1 MEDPP
6 VDSCVKPRARPVP
19 LANANYCTVSQ
30 PNRRVPPVHPPAS
43 AVSVRPCVGWRAW
56 RAFERVPELLVG
68 GEATFVPPVP
78 GSVRQFGRRH
88 HEFTEHGRITGYLAW
103 RNGRPVGRIAAILN
117 RTHNTFHGDRTGFFG
132 FFDFT
137 DAEVARLL
145 LAAVR
150 RELAPL
156 GCDRLRGPVNPSQ
169 NDSCGVQ
176 VEGFGARPCFGMP
189 GNPPGYGAVYEAIG
203 LRPAMDMLAYDLEP
217 SLEPGFAAR
226 MDALTDR
233 LRARLPF
240 TVRPVN
246 LNRLDEEAPLVSRL
260 FNESLRHEWN
270 FMPLTPPTAKRW
282 AQQLSGQLD
291 PESVLIIEMEGVPAG
306 LSIILPDLNAHLAG
320 THRWPEWARLL
331 RLGWRLRR
339 HPCLEGRLAV
349 FGILPEFRKSGATLL
364 LVHDAIRRGQQRF
377 VRGELSW
384 TQATNVEVNRLA
396 EQLGLRPARRY
407 RMYEAPMHDAP
418 PSA

>member
-1 MEDPP
+1 M
-6 VDSCVKPRARPVP
+6 
-19 LANANYCTVSQ
+19 SQ
-30 PNRRVPPVHPPAS
+30 PNRRVAPPAPAAA

-56 RAFERVPELLVG
+56 RTFERLPERLH
-68 GEATFVPPVP
+68 GEAATFVPPVP
-78 GSVRQFGRRH
+78 GSVRQFGRRR
-88 HEFTEHGRITGYLAW
+88 HEFSEHGHITGFLAW
-103 RNGRPVGRIAAILN
+103 RNGRPVGRIAAIVN
-117 RTHNTFHGDRTGFFG
+117 RTHNAFHGDRTGFFG

-137 DAEVARLL
+137 DAEVVRAL

-150 RELAPL
+150 HALAPL

-176 VEGFGARPCFGMP
+176 VEGFGGRPCFGMP
-189 GNPPGYGAVYEAIG
+189 GNPPEYGAVCEAIG

-226 MDALTDR
+226 MDTLTDR

-246 LNRLDEEAPLVSRL
+246 LSRLDEEAPLVSRL
-260 FNESLRHEWN
+260 FNESLHHEWN
-270 FMPLTPPTAKRW
+270 FMPLTPPSAQRW
-282 AQQLSGQLD
+282 AAQLAGQLD
-291 PESVLIIEMEGVPAG
+291 PQSVLIIEMEGVPAG
-306 LSIILPDLNAHLAG
+306 LSIVLPDLNAHLAG
-320 THRWPEWARLL
+320 TRRWPDWARLL
-331 RLGWRLRR
+331 RLAWRLRTQ
-339 HPCLEGRLAV
+339 PCQEGRLAV

-364 LVHDAIRRGQQRF
+364 LVHDAIRRGQRRF

-396 EQLGLRPARRY
+396 DQLGLRPARRY
-407 RMYEAPMHDAP
+407 RMYEIPIHDAP
-418 PSA
+418 ASA